1 MLRMLSMLHMLRVLA
16 LSSQDRLIHIRMLSM
31 LHMLRVLG
39 RFMCLFNQL
48 PSESMLRVW
57 DLLLFEGSKTL
68 FRTSL
73 ALLVLQRLLSYA
85 HVCSRM
91 LTYADVC

>member
-1 MLRMLSMLHMLRVLA
+1 MLSMLRMLR
-16 LSSQDRLIHIRMLSM
+16 
-31 LHMLRVLG
+31 

-73 ALLVLQRLLSYA
+73 ALLVLQRLLTYA

-91 LTYADVC
+91 LTYAQVVNTKNISDLAICCRMLTYGDVC